1 MYLPL
6 TQTGEEQGK
15 GNSTF
20 YDPWSANILESWTV
34 QQGNNIS
41 NLEITACL
49 KGQFLPNE
57 NKTWNSHVNFMWTC
71 ELHMSYAIFVD
82 YNFHKYHFIYHL
94 KVEKYHN
101 YVIFIDFTLIDS
113 GR

>member
-1 MYLPL
+1 
-6 TQTGEEQGK
+6 
-15 GNSTF
+15 
-20 YDPWSANILESWTV
+20 
-34 QQGNNIS
+34 
-41 NLEITACL
+41 
-49 KGQFLPNE
+49 
-57 NKTWNSHVNFMWTC
+57 
-71 ELHMSYAIFVD
+71 MSYAIFVD